1 MLANWTHSIGLFS
14 SFRRLGSQ
22 RDGINGPIPAPNMPG
37 ALQGDDYP
45 LEYDEK
51 RVPGAPGVSR
61 SPAKASN
68 LESRLEKFQK
78 LMRG

>member
-45 LEYDEK
+45 LEYDENGF
-51 RVPGAPGVSR
+51 PEL
-61 SPAKASN
+61 PACLDRRPKPPISKAA
-68 LESRLEKFQK
+68 
-78 LMRG
+78 